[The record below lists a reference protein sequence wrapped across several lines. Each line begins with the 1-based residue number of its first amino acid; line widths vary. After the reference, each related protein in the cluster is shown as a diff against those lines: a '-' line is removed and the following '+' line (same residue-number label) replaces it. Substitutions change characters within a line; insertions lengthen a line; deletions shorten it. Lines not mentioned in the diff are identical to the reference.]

1 MIIIMYSVVVWFGFG
16 KVGAARRLVDQQRD
30 QRALGLSQREATRRA
45 QQQHWLSCCPELPEW
60 QGWIPQVHS
69 SAGTRGQTYPLG
81 TEFVSAGNCKTL
93 GVLVGALDGVRESS
107 PRGCL

>member
-1 MIIIMYSVVVWFGFG
+1 MQHYFFTVPAQDAQSAQAALNRFCVQHHVLRIDKELVAD
-16 KVGAARRLVDQQRD
+16 GAN
-30 QRALGLSQREATRRA
+30 
-45 QQQHWLSCCPELPEW
+45 
-60 QGWIPQVHS
+60 
-69 SAGTRGQTYPLG
+69 TYPLG